1 MKVAIGAD
9 HAGFDLKEM
18 LADHLQSRGVETE
31 DVGAH
36 EQVPTD
42 DFPDYAKPVAE
53 AVASGTVDRGILV
66 CATGI
71 GMSMAANKVRG
82 VRAVLCTSEVMARM
96 SREHNDANVLALGSR
111 LIEPECARSI
121 VDTWLDTEFTGEP
134 RHIRR
139 IRKLESQEE

>member
-18 LADHLQSRGVETE
+18 LVDHLQARGVETE

-36 EQVPTD
+36 ERVPTD

-82 VRAVLCTSEVMARM
+82 VRAALCTSETMARM
-96 SREHNDANVLALGSR
+96 SREHNDANVLVLGSR
-111 LIEPECARSI
+111 LIEPERARSI

-134 RHIRR
+134 RHRR
-139 IRKLESQEE
+139 RVSKLEPEEK